1 MKNILPLL
9 LAATLALFTAC
20 SDDDSTG
27 TREEQRLTRAFTTQV
42 PAGAVSGT
50 WNLAGSPYYVA
61 GDVTVPAGS
70 SLTIEAGVDV
80 YMHDRSSLFVEGTLS
95 AMGRLGQPIRFLGY
109 VAEEDFGLWQ
119 GIVFRP
125 GSDASH
131 LSYCMVAFGSKFNNT
146 DPEKVAGIVC
156 NDASP
161 TIDHCLIWMNQ
172 YNGIALQHGALPK
185 LRSNIIYENDG
196 SGIAF
201 DTSHVGNTTDITGWL
216 SDSLIARNNVSKNS
230 SLAIRYTREFAY
242 TQWLDDAAG
251 DSAAVD
257 LFSLGV
263 DVTGMDENGDD
274 VYRVNENNDR
284 VDVYGNTIQDAM
296 FDEISADFQ
305 SFNSCSPCIQSGYE
319 AYDALGLDRSDMGPI
334 VYNEAPNEIRKRLK
348 TPVMGSAT
356 YTVTCDAFSHDA
368 VSLTGSTVQFAGYY
382 GLKLDG
388 GATITNAVFEPTADR
403 ADLHAAWKSLEL
415 DGNRGGTVA
424 IANSTFRLGSESSF
438 SGQDWITAGGMVE
451 LRNGAVA
458 EIRNSSFHDATNYG
472 VSAHGPGS
480 MAWVDDCEFR
490 GTGLSAVY
498 VSGGARGRVSGCDI
512 RGCQSYGIFLY
523 NTGYDCQLENNLIA
537 EGALYGVKV
546 QASPAVEIRQNTIV
560 DNSYGGIKLDH
571 NSDPVIRYNLIA
583 DNDYALSPIATGI
596 VGTELGLEFDT
607 NSPDINVNWFS
618 GNGGDDQAALP
629 DNWNVGACNDF
640 TQVTLPANWAFTQ
653 TIADCENGGVAQAI
667 GSGQTQLSNPG
678 PYLNSVGDLTF
689 QEDEAYELFLGA
701 ISFGGDNDFTY
712 SASVDNPNV
721 TLTLTGHHLVITP
734 AANWFNEDPEDG
746 SATTVLLTVGA
757 MNGEGSDGETVELH
771 ILAVNDAPIVTPIP
785 TQTLAQGATL
795 TLPIEAVDVEGDPL
809 SYSVELVVLSVVTGD
824 DTGHTL
830 TLSGNTLTLNPED
843 DFTGQ
848 LLVNYTVSDGD
859 ELRELRRETR
869 GFFRVNVQ

>member
-9 LAATLALFTAC
+9 LVATLSVFTAC

-27 TREEQRLTRAFTTQV
+27 TQEEQRLTRAFTTQI

-50 WNLAGSPYYVA
+50 WTLAGSPYYVA

-70 SLTIEAGVDV
+70 TLNIEPGVDV

-95 AMGRLGQPIRFLGY
+95 ASGQLGRPIRFLGY

-172 YNGIALQHGALPK
+172 YNGIALQRGALPI
-185 LRSNIIYENDG
+185 LRSNIIFENDG

-230 SLAIRYTREFAY
+230 SLPIRYTREFAY

-251 DSAAVD
+251 DSSAVD

-263 DVTGMDENGDD
+263 DVVGVDENGDD
-274 VYRVNENNDR
+274 LYRVNENNDR
-284 VDVYGNTIQDAM
+284 VDIYGNTIQDAM

-305 SFNSCSPCIQSGYE
+305 SFNSCSPCIQAGYE

-348 TPVMGSAT
+348 TTAMGAST
-356 YTVTCDAFSHDA
+356 YTVTCDAFSHDP
-368 VSLTGSTVQFAGYY
+368 VTMTGSRVEFAGYF

-388 GATITNAVFEPTADR
+388 GAVITNAAFEPTADR
-403 ADLHAAWKSLEL
+403 NDYFAAWKSLVL
-415 DGNRGGTVA
+415 DGNRGGTVR
-424 IANSTFRLGSESSF
+424 IENSSFHLGSESSF

-458 EIRNSSFHDATNYG
+458 EIRNSSFSEATNYG

-490 GTGLSAVY
+490 ATGLSAVY
-498 VSGGARGRVSGCDI
+498 FSGGARGRVSGCDI

-523 NTGYDCQLENNLIA
+523 NTGYACQLENNLIA
-537 EGALYGVKV
+537 QGALYGVKV

-560 DNSYGGIKLDH
+560 ENAYGGIKLDH
-571 NSDPVIRYNLIA
+571 NSDPLIRYNLIA
-583 DNDYALSPIATGI
+583 NNDYAFSPIATGI

-607 NSPDINVNWFS
+607 NNPDINVNWFS
-618 GNGGDDQAALP
+618 GNGGNDQAAMP
-629 DNWNVGACNDF
+629 DNWDLGACNEF
-640 TQVTLPANWAFTQ
+640 TAVNLPATWSFSQ
-653 TIADCENGGVAQAI
+653 TIADCENGGVARAI
-667 GSGQTQLSNPG
+667 GSGQTQVSNPG
-678 PYLNSVGDLTF
+678 PYLNSVGDLSF
-689 QEDEAYELFLGA
+689 HEDHSFELYLGA

-721 TLTLTGHHLVITP
+721 SLTLDGAHLVITP
-734 AANWFNEDPEDG
+734 TADWFNENPETA
-746 SATTVLLTVGA
+746 SAVPVQLTVSA
-757 MNGEGSDGETVELH
+757 ANGEGSDSETVNLH
-771 ILAVNDAPIVTPIP
+771 ILAVNDAPVVTPIP
-785 TQTLAQGATL
+785 TQTLAQGGTL
-795 TLPIEAVDVEGDPL
+795 VLPIQATDVEGDPL
-809 SYSVELVVLSVVTGD
+809 SYFVELVVVSVVTGD
-824 DTGHTL
+824 DTGHSLTL
-830 TLSGNTLTLNPED
+830 TGNSLTLNPED

-869 GFFRVNVQ
+869 GSFRVNVQ